1 MSVEGGGGG
10 ACGTVMWVCTSFGC
24 KARTGSTFIAP
35 VLCGFPV
42 YCLSI
47 AGERFAMGSV
57 EQEKMGIM
65 MPETC

>member
-1 MSVEGGGGG
+1 
-10 ACGTVMWVCTSFGC
+10 VMWVCTSLGC